1 MLSFQLI
8 ALLFAFASPLVSAGP
23 PLLVRKD
30 ERCDTSKAVMD
41 LPPNQTALVAP
52 ATAPLFV
59 LLGVGVQN
67 YTCSGTTFA

>member
-30 ERCDTSKAVMD
+30 ESCDTSKAVMD